1 MDQRRLFTALLW
13 CVLVAPV
20 AWAQTSQARIT
31 GRVIDPDGAA
41 IPAADVVAIN
51 EETGVSTRSQ
61 TNEAGIY
68 VLPFLQ
74 PGRYTITATMAG
86 FKKY

>member
-1 MDQRRLFTALLW
+1 MSKARWIGVTLFVLPLASVLW
-13 CVLVAPV
+13 S
-20 AWAQTSQARIT
+20 QTSQARIT

-74 PGRYTITATMAG
+74 PGRYTITATIAG